1 MKPELKRAYDSG
13 KLILFAGAGISRNFG
28 LPEWHELIAHLANE
42 LGYDPKIF
50 NTYGTHLSLA
60 EYYKQKQGS
69 LGPLRSWMDREW
81 HRPVI
86 AVRSSELH
94 TMTPQGTFLRI
105 SSSNY
110 DR

>member
-13 KLILFAGAGISRNFG
+13 KLILFAGAGLSRNLG

-60 EYYKQKQGS
+60 EYYKQKK
-69 LGPLRSWMDREW
+69 
-81 HRPVI
+81 
-86 AVRSSELH
+86 VR
-94 TMTPQGTFLRI
+94 
-105 SSSNY
+105 
-110 DR
+110 

>member
-13 KLILFAGAGISRNFG
+13 KLILFAGAGLSRNLG

-60 EYYKQKQGS
+60 EYYKQKK
-69 LGPLRSWMDREW
+69 DR
-81 HRPVI
+81 
-86 AVRSSELH
+86 
-94 TMTPQGTFLRI
+94 
-105 SSSNY
+105 
-110 DR
+110 